1 MDIKMNEAQREAICH
16 GAGPARV
23 LAGPGSGKTF
33 VIVQRIRY
41 LITELN
47 VEPSS
52 ILVITFTKAAAAEMQ
67 KRFNRVMNNEP
78 CPVQFGTFHALFYY
92 ILQSSDSNF
101 SKKIISES
109 DKISVIKRIKKEF
122 TKKFPDICYPME
134 EELVKQIGKFKN
146 TGEYFYEKDIIN
158 TVLEECHFLW
168 IYNEYNRI
176 ILQEN
181 QLDFDD
187 MAGRCLLLF
196 QRSTTQLRFW
206 QNRYKYILIDEF
218 QDINTPQYNVVRALA
233 AVNRNIF
240 VVGDDDQSIYGFR
253 GSDPLIMQRFI
264 QDYPEGKCILLN
276 VNYRSKK
283 EIVEAAAKC
292 IGANKNRISKEFLC
306 PKDKITVVN
315 SIQDDCTYNRLGLTQ
330 QPVALKNFP
339 SKETE
344 AEYAINRLVRWK
356 EAGNLYEEAAIICR
370 TNYGVEEYALVLEK
384 AGIPFQRREKKK
396 SIFEH
401 PIMKDI
407 EAYIRLAAGEKSRS
421 LLLQI
426 INRPARFIGREYFN
440 SENMGLEELKRAC
453 INENTKADKIE
464 RLERECSRLIKMHP
478 YPAVNYIRKAIGY
491 DEYLKELAGNN
502 KEQLKIFTD
511 TVDFIQNHAKEYD
524 TLQDWLW
531 AVERHRRDYVRTD
544 NAEKKGV
551 NLITMHG
558 AKGLEFSLVIIP
570 DVNEGVI
577 PGGKSHSNEDIEEER
592 RIFYVAMTR
601 AKDYLDMYYLN
612 SNEDRKKLPSRF
624 IKPILGK
631 QFDS

>member
-16 GAGPARV
+16 GEGPARV

-33 VIVQRIRY
+33 VIVQRIMH
-41 LITELN
+41 LIRELKA
-47 VEPSS
+47 EPAS
-52 ILVITFTKAAAAEMQ
+52 ILVITFTKAAAVEMQ
-67 KRFNRVMNNEP
+67 KRFNKVMNNEP

-109 DKISVIKRIKKEF
+109 DKISVIKRIKKDF
-122 TKKFPDICYPME
+122 LKQFPDICYPME

-146 TGEYFYEKDIIN
+146 TGEYFDATDSMN
-158 TVLEECHFLW
+158 TVLEECHFRW

-176 ILQEN
+176 ISQEN

-196 QRSTTQLRFW
+196 QRNPAQLRLW
-206 QNRYKYILIDEF
+206 QNRFKYILIDEF
-218 QDINTPQYNVVRALA
+218 QDINTPQYDVVRILA
-233 AVNRNIF
+233 GDSRNIF

-253 GSDPLIMQRFI
+253 GADPLIMKRFV
-264 QDYPEGKCILLN
+264 QDYPESKCIFLN

-283 EIVEAAAKC
+283 EIVDVAGKC
-292 IGANKNRISKEFLC
+292 IGVNKNRIAKEFICAKEGCSVDNTIKHDGQAAGLRVAQL
-306 PKDKITVVN
+306 PVSLKSFVN
-315 SIQDDCTYNRLGLTQ
+315 
-330 QPVALKNFP
+330 
-339 SKETE
+339 KETE
-344 AEYAINRLVRWK
+344 AEYVENRLIRWK
-356 EAGNLYEEAAIICR
+356 EAGYIYEDAAIICR
-370 TNYGVEEYALVLEK
+370 TNYGLEEYALILEK
-384 AGIPFQRREKKK
+384 AGIPFQRREKRK

-407 EAYIRLAAGEKSRS
+407 EAYIRLAAGEKSRN

-440 SENMGLEELKRAC
+440 KENMGLDDLKRAC
-453 INENTKADKIE
+453 INEYTKADKIA
-464 RLERECSRLIKMHP
+464 RLEKDCNRLVKMHP

-491 DEYLKELAGNN
+491 DEYLKELAGDN
-502 KEQLKIFTD
+502 KEQLKMFTE
-511 TVDFIQNHAKEYD
+511 TIDFIQNHAKEYD
-524 TLQDWLW
+524 SLQEWLR
-531 AVERHRRDYVRTD
+531 AVERHRSDYTGTNDIV
-544 NAEKKGV
+544 KKGV

-558 AKGLEFSLVIIP
+558 AKGLEFALVILP

-577 PGGKSHSNEDIEEER
+577 PGGKTLTEEAVEEER

-601 AKDYLDMYYLN
+601 AKDYLDIYYLN
-612 SNEDRKKLPSRF
+612 SNGDRKKLPSRF
-624 IKPILGK
+624 LKPILGK
-631 QFDS
+631 QFDN